1 MKILVAG
8 GRDFKDYYRLEADL
22 DALKPTTI
30 ISGMAKGAD
39 EQGYRY
45 AFNNDLECLKF
56 HADWD
61 THGKSAGYIRNQRM
75 LDEGKPD
82 LVLIYWDGMSKGTA
96 HMLNIAKKAGI
107 ETVVKYYGSAEF
119 AQTIKKEIK

>member
-96 HMLNIAKKAGI
+96 HILNIAKKAGI
-107 ETVVKYYGSAEF
+107 ETVVKY
-119 AQTIKKEIK
+119 